1 MWKTL
6 TRDSNYSTSAVALLK
21 VEAKA
26 SQHSNIPALNCI
38 QQPHS
43 EANERILEMIGHS
56 FSRGYLQNTDLVQ
69 PPRFIDE
76 EMESHFIDE
85 EIDEEQN
92 FLKIIQLVV
101 EAELKPRFYTDH
113 GQFEMI

>member
-1 MWKTL
+1 M
-6 TRDSNYSTSAVALLK
+6 ALLK

-43 EANERILEMIGHS
+43 GANERILEMIGHS
-56 FSRGYLQNTDLVQ
+56 FSRGFAKHWSGS
-69 PPRFIDE
+69 PHFIDE

-92 FLKIIQLVV
+92 FLKIIHLVV

-113 GQFEMI
+113 GQFEMFEMI